1 MYKTSDMDVNAQII
15 INANKDI
22 KKNRI
27 IINKFINGIIFYYI
41 MSCFQGFYPSNLK
54 KKKKLKI
61 GCIFLTSSSFTLTN
75 YVFFL
80 DFIEMSSL
88 AFRYFTSIVPFLT
101 KKNTSSL
108 IMLQLI

>member
-54 KKKKLKI
+54 KKKKNSKL
-61 GCIFLTSSSFTLTN
+61 
-75 YVFFL
+75 VAFFL
-80 DFIEMSSL
+80 LPHLSL
-88 AFRYFTSIVPFLT
+88 LR
-101 KKNTSSL
+101 
-108 IMLQLI
+108 IMFSF

>member
-41 MSCFQGFYPSNLK
+41 MACFQGFYPSNLK
-54 KKKKLKI
+54 KKKKTQNWLHFSYFL
-61 GCIFLTSSSFTLTN
+61 IFHSYELC
-75 YVFFL
+75 FL
-80 DFIEMSSL
+80 
-88 AFRYFTSIVPFLT
+88 FRLY
-101 KKNTSSL
+101 
-108 IMLQLI
+108 